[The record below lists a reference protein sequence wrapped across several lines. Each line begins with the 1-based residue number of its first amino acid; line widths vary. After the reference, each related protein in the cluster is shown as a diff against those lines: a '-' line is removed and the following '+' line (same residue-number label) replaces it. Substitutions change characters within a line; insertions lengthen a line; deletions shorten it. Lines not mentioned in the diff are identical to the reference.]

1 MKTLREV
8 FKEKLFVYIQQPHK
22 GKQMTLWVD
31 GSTPKQNTSCARTP
45 KCILRAPPRTP
56 AADSGECDVGSN
68 PRADLQGR

>member
-31 GSTPKQNTSCARTP
+31 GSTPK
-45 KCILRAPPRTP
+45 
-56 AADSGECDVGSN
+56 
-68 PRADLQGR
+68 